1 MILIFPV
8 TFKSTDIEIKV
19 KKLILNNNII
29 KTKVKAAFLLSLYLL
44 TNTLLHTH
52 TQMYMPT
59 YINNLKKKGMLC
71 CIRPIV
77 IHSVNLGHTNSKHI
91 THTHTLTKKI
101 HTRANATDFTCVWYL
116 AWYPRHTHTRMKL
129 SFFSKWLTTILL

>member
-1 MILIFPV
+1 MILIFLV

-52 TQMYMPT
+52 TQIYMHT
-59 YINNLKKKGMLC
+59 YINNLKKGNVVL
-71 CIRPIV
+71 
-77 IHSVNLGHTNSKHI
+77 
-91 THTHTLTKKI
+91 
-101 HTRANATDFTCVWYL
+101 Y
-116 AWYPRHTHTRMKL
+116 
-129 SFFSKWLTTILL
+129 

>member
-19 KKLILNNNII
+19 KIILNNNII
-29 KTKVKAAFLLSLYLL
+29 KTKVKVAFLLSLYLL

-91 THTHTLTKKI
+91 THTHTLTK
-101 HTRANATDFTCVWYL
+101 N
-116 AWYPRHTHTRMKL
+116 THTR
-129 SFFSKWLTTILL
+129 